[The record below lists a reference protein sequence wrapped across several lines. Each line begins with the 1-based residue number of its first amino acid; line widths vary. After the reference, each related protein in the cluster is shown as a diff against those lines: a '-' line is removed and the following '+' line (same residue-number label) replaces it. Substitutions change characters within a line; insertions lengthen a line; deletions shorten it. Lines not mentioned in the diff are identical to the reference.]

1 MNYDKYEYPPANM
14 ASAGEVPAM
23 RIVDMRGPEVKVA
36 SSFAELA
43 ANLSGEIREAPR
55 NFWAWRIKHI

>member
-1 MNYDKYEYPPANM
+1 M
-14 ASAGEVPAM
+14 ASTGEVPAM

-55 NFWAWRIKHI
+55 NFWAWHIKHIII